1 MRRNAAQDDGSNGVT
16 WTCHFRRLALSRSG
30 MEVDRTTRELMKE
43 KEKEM
48 ENVIR
53 SIES

>member
-1 MRRNAAQDDGSNGVT
+1 MRRNAAQDDGSNAT

-30 MEVDRTTRELMKE
+30 MEVDRTTRGLM

-53 SIES
+53 STKS